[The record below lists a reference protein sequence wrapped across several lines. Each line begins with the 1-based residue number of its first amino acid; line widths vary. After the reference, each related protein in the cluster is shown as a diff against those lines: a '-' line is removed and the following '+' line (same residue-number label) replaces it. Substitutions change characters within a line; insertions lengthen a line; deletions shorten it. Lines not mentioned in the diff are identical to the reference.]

1 MSQEDILSYIVTGR
15 PASDNPLAS
24 RDAGGANLGEQVAF
38 GALAEAVS
46 ARAGEGLGF
55 DVFQIRQD
63 GTEGLSLTAGRYIA
77 RRLFLNLQ
85 LPLELGETSSAPGS
99 KLGPGFELEYSAR
112 RWLRAGIR
120 GGANQPGLT
129 FRGRYAY

>member
-1 MSQEDILSYIVTGR
+1 QEDIVSYIVTGR

-46 ARAGEGLGF
+46 TRAGQGLGF

-63 GTEGLSLTAGRYIA
+63 GAQGLTLTAGRYIA
-77 RRLFLNLQ
+77 SKLFLNFQ
-85 LPLELGETSSAPGS
+85 LPLALGETSTPAGRN
-99 KLGPGFELEYSAR
+99 LGPGFELEYSAR
-112 RWLRAGIR
+112 RWLRAGLR
-120 GGANQPGLT
+120 GGTNRPGLT